1 MEDITKTG
9 PKGLR
14 GLQGLSKVNNMNE
27 KELENYLNSFSTPNM
42 NNIILDNAPTL
53 TEDRE
58 FNTGVSIGDS
68 MWDQEI
74 YNQEEIEHAE
84 DVRANNQWGIA
95 KIGAG
100 IGKGVVLAGTT
111 FLDGTIGTI
120 VGAINMVNA
129 ASKGKSSSEV
139 RAAFWDNPFAR
150 AMKEIN
156 DWSEEALP
164 NYMTNEERQNQENG
178 EWYKNIWTANWW
190 GNSFIK
196 NLGFTAGAFATGNL
210 VSGALKNAPR
220 MVKSIVGSAVS
231 AINEGKVEALNNAT
245 DWYDL
250 EKQKLDDAYAR
261 ELNELKQNYESSEM
275 YPQLLA
281 NAQGTYEEALA
292 KLNQDKAKVGNV
304 DLALNIPI
312 LTASNFYMW
321 GKLYAGGAKTA
332 IRNSN
337 IAMKNGKYVAKVLP
351 TKVITGPISE
361 GAEEM
366 EQKIAA
372 TIPGLK
378 YGSEVENFYM
388 SKWDPEAAQ
397 DVLSWTK
404 ATMQGI
410 SETVGDLASWEEFTI
425 GALTGAMGMPQFRS
439 PKTSE
444 GKWRSPVTIGG
455 GIVGEMKDY
464 REEKNRTQEL
474 VNRLN
479 ERVKSP
485 EFRNYYQGMVRHTKY
500 QNDMDNAAAVGDEF
514 EYKNAEDSQ
523 LVSDLIMFDKAGR
536 LNDLEEMINQAYD
549 TSDDNIQAIIQNTTD
564 ANGNGPFSTEGNA
577 LSKEEVAQKLTETKD
592 NILQTL
598 KDYRASKDE
607 INYNL
612 NRAISG
618 RKERTSRVGKA
629 WNRLLDRM
637 EGQDYISSLFND
649 DAVEELT
656 WLNTKSKL
664 WSKRFNSVADEVKQQ
679 LRTVVAEIEYRHP
692 DKAEKVQELKS
703 IVSMPNDLMAS
714 ILGDPKNKHNMEVMA
729 EIAKEISD
737 SHNLEWQDLGQKM
750 DDMVKLAK
758 AKRQFNEKLD
768 DYLNHPEK
776 LKESLDKADSD
787 IEEAATEEAK
797 EKMRQDIVNAK
808 SFSDLD
814 KIDEDTPIDDNIL
827 NESPN
832 QVAKDYRKAKIF
844 KSELD
849 KAIDDSDYNA
859 EEKKALH
866 DIANKRYSEE
876 QSLADLMNSDLITE
890 SNNIVSSDGAVING
904 ESLIPFLTIAKN
916 NFDKRGEK
924 TEEVKDNPNKSIV
937 DNDTTG
943 NDKTGTVPTGD
954 KQKTAKLTDVINT
967 SIDKETV
974 NNIIIPLIS
983 EAEQSIRKAIISK
996 EDDDISKANK
1006 DVNRLLDQIEGLP
1019 EASDPEFRQKIDN
1032 ILSEIYSR
1040 LPEFNPDVSN
1050 NELLDSIEKD
1060 TENESIKGD
1069 INPNQYYRSS
1079 LTEYTVDSLKE
1090 NKIDPKTNDYIP
1102 YIPSKN
1108 SIKIAQSKVEY
1119 DYINKGNI
1127 KVDDTIELKQET
1139 IEGDVFTFMYHNN
1152 HIVGVLPLAT
1162 DTKYKGIEGVNT
1174 RLSKGEKVTLTVSKV
1189 MLGRFRYTRNE
1200 TRTVR
1205 DVASLPSDLK
1215 FGIMRPVKGR
1225 LGMVT
1230 NTEDVV
1236 EPVYDEL
1243 HSDGKVYMLLPNSR
1257 GTLSPKLLRVK
1268 HFNREEF
1275 PLGNLR
1281 DSGNT
1286 RAVELD
1292 TILNEIAKAD
1302 NPDQI
1307 TDLFVRL
1314 GKVLH
1319 LSNDFH
1325 MNLVPMDNN
1334 IVLTIRSSKAGR
1346 KNIVIQR
1353 GSSGAMTLGGDGSI
1367 TYDQPTRTDTS
1378 EIYNQVLDYL
1388 YNYNPPF
1395 NIQSSKINKG
1405 DYNTNLLKD
1414 DILYTH
1420 ITDAEMIGSWF
1431 TTTWYDD
1438 NGVEQKAVNPRG
1450 QFNPANNKTGTR
1462 IMLGGKQYYVD
1473 KGVVYDVNENEVTE
1487 NTKII
1492 KDLAWVYEV
1501 HGNRMNGDN
1510 LDNGRAILPSGK
1522 GIDIIQQRYLTN
1534 TELKNLQ
1541 DKIAGRPSMLEKANS
1556 TMKKLQEDYNKVKRD
1571 DSGRPDTSE
1580 NENGESVYRILEED
1594 GQYHEYKRVHS
1605 VIGSN
1610 WIDEDNPSQETLE
1623 RRAKSSANALKW
1635 GNMFGDFWREFLK
1648 DKTVI
1653 KFNEMLEIAFST
1665 LMAKLKQVKANLEA
1679 NGEKFLVNRIVV
1691 FKKYPDGT
1699 RVAGELDALAY
1710 NAITGTFSI
1719 YDFKTSKRTF
1729 HASGNAVDLYRVA
1742 GNRQTR
1748 SDFEQH
1754 SLQLSAYKNMFD
1766 SSYDSTIGSL
1776 AIMPFVIN
1784 YTESKSLNQIT
1795 PERGIAIPYNP
1806 AVPIGTTKDVQPVVP
1821 PVTNPTNAVLEP
1833 KSVNILKKKV
1843 YYIEGATSY
1852 DDEWHVLIKPIQ
1864 IFWQNYKRDPQI
1876 GETVREQY
1884 KRIAPVIGKVRE
1896 SGIKHNYEEV
1906 AKALKGTYYEEVLQY
1921 IKVKEELSS
1930 TSNPTLQVAFNEGD
1944 KVTYTI
1950 NGETGTGTVVKVSST
1965 GKTITVKR
1973 DKDGKEVGYASA
1985 LLSKIEASTL
1995 NQSQDKSPKLTSS
2008 KETSSDSKKI
2018 LDSFLEKLFPMPS
2031 PDSQFYEL
2039 NKSTITRQRE
2049 EVLKGKKSFSK
2060 KDKYGNYI
2068 TISFYVDEIKRIF
2081 DEIDKIKK
2089 ERDKRALETKGE
2101 LSQDEALRG
2110 PESFLSLFRKQIR
2123 ENLAGAYYLLNNG
2136 VTSYEELETKK
2147 VNNRLQDSQ
2156 KGETSYFELNG
2167 EVVTGP
2173 TTVIGNAVGYEIRM
2187 YKHPIET
2194 KGLGG
2199 SGGGVLYDYYAVFP
2213 NGDAERIIRLQN
2225 LPDAEAGRM
2234 IIAALNGNPAKTK
2247 QYAERITKV
2256 GSYINP
2262 ESKENS
2268 LRDAMKK
2275 LEATNK
2281 QVDRGEANVAEKP
2294 AELNP
2299 QQSQEPKSD
2308 LNPEVYKD
2316 WDDLSDATQQVLELG
2331 GYTSNVW
2338 NFELDTPGA
2347 RQAALNCLGI

>member
-1 MEDITKTG
+1 MAVNNIVDPTKEGVSGLKGINTKEGADRYFESLGLSRSIPEFKMRRATALIESPVQEVGTVGLGDSTFDEDITSLTQ
-9 PKGLR
+9 LEDLANTR
-14 GLQGLSKVNNMNE
+14 GELQPWYS
-27 KELENYLNSFSTPNM
+27 
-42 NNIILDNAPTL
+42 
-53 TEDRE
+53 
-58 FNTGVSIGDS
+58 
-68 MWDQEI
+68 Q
-74 YNQEEIEHAE
+74 
-84 DVRANNQWGIA
+84 
-95 KIGAG
+95 IGAG

-111 FLDGTIGTI
+111 FLDGTVGTV
-120 VGAINMVNA
+120 VGAINMADA
-129 ASKGKSSSEV
+129 AAKGNSSSEV
-139 RAAFWDNPFAR
+139 MAAFWNNPFAR
-150 AMKEIN
+150 AMKEVN
-156 DWSEEALP
+156 DWSEEAMP

-220 MVKSIVGSAVS
+220 MVKSIVGSTVS

-245 DWYDL
+245 DWYDF

-261 ELNELKQNYESSEM
+261 ELNSLEQNYGSSEM

-292 KLNQDKAKVGNV
+292 KLNQDKARVGNV

-337 IAMKNGKYVAKVLP
+337 IAMKDGKYVAKVLP
-351 TKVITGPISE
+351 TKAITGPISE

-397 DVLSWTK
+397 NVLDWTK

-410 SETVGDLASWEEFTI
+410 SETVGNPASWEEFTI

-444 GKWRSPVTIGG
+444 GKWRSPITIEG
-455 GIVGEMKDY
+455 GIIGEMRDY
-464 REEKNRTQEL
+464 SEEKNRTQEL

-479 ERVKSP
+479 ERVQSP

-523 LVSDLIMFDKAGR
+523 LVSDLIMFDKAGK

-549 TSDDNIQAIIQNTTD
+549 TSDENIQSIIQNTTD

-598 KDYRASKDE
+598 RDYRASKDE

-618 RKERTSRVGKA
+618 RRERTSRIGKA

-664 WSKRFNSVADEVKQQ
+664 WSKRFNSVADEVRQQ
-679 LRTVVAEIEYRHP
+679 LRTVVAEIEYRYP

-714 ILGDPKNKHNMEVMA
+714 ILGDPKNKHNMEIMS
-729 EIAKEISD
+729 EMAKEISD

-776 LKESLDKADSD
+776 LKENIDKADSD
-787 IEEAATEEAK
+787 IEEAATEETK
-797 EKMRQDIVNAK
+797 EKMRKDIINAK

-814 KIDEDTPIDDNIL
+814 NIDENTPIDDSIL
-827 NESPN
+827 NEVPS
-832 QVAKDYRKAKIF
+832 QVAQDYRKAKIF

-890 SNNIVSSDGAVING
+890 SNGIISPDGTIING
-904 ESLIPFLTIAKN
+904 ESLIPFLTMAKN
-916 NFDKRGEK
+916 AFDKRGEK
-924 TEEVKDNPNKSIV
+924 TEEVKDNPNKSTV

-943 NDKTGTVPTGD
+943 NDKTGTVPTGT
-954 KQKTAKLTDVINT
+954 KQRTAKLTDIVKT
-967 SIDKETV
+967 SIDTGTV
-974 NNIIIPLIS
+974 EDIVIPAIA
-983 EAEQSIRKAIISK
+983 EAEEAAKKAIVSK
-996 EDDDISKANK
+996 EEGDISKANK
-1006 DVNRLLDQIEGLP
+1006 VINNLIGKIEELP
-1019 EASDPEFRQKIDN
+1019 EASDPEFRTQVDKVLD
-1032 ILSEIYSR
+1032 EISRR
-1040 LPEFNPDVSN
+1040 LPESTPEVSN
-1050 NELLDSIEKD
+1050 KELLDSTEKD
-1060 TENESIKGD
+1060 VENEPASKE
-1069 INPNQYYRSS
+1069 YYRSD
-1079 LTEYTVDSLKE
+1079 LTEFTIDSFKE
-1090 NKIDPKTNDYIP
+1090 GTFIP
-1102 YIPSKN
+1102 YTPTRESVKT
-1108 SIKIAQSKVEY
+1108 AQGRIDYE
-1119 DYINKGNI
+1119 YINKGNV
-1127 KVDDTIELKQET
+1127 KEGDTIELRQEV
-1139 IEGDVFTFMYHNN
+1139 IDGDTFTFMYHNG
-1152 HIVGVLPLAT
+1152 HIVGTLPLAT
-1162 DTKYKGIEGVNT
+1162 NTRYKGIKGVND

-1189 MLGRFRYTRNE
+1189 MLGRYKYDRSKTQS
-1200 TRTVR
+1200 VK

-1286 RAVELD
+1286 RAIELD

-1325 MNLVPMDNN
+1325 MNLVPMGNN
-1334 IVLTIRSSKAGR
+1334 TVLTIRSSKAGR
-1346 KNIVIQR
+1346 KNIVVQR
-1353 GSSGAMTLGGDGSI
+1353 GSSGAMTIGLDGSI
-1367 TYDQPTRTDTS
+1367 TYDQPTRTDAS
-1378 EIYNQVLDYL
+1378 EIYNQVLEYL
-1388 YNYNPPF
+1388 YDYNPPF

-1405 DYNTNLLKD
+1405 DYNANLLKD

-1420 ITDAEMIGSWF
+1420 ITNAEMIGSWF

-1438 NGVEQKAVNPRG
+1438 NGVEQKAINPKG

-1462 IMLGGKQYYVD
+1462 VMLGGKQYYVD

-1487 NTKII
+1487 NTEII

-1522 GIDIIQQRYLTN
+1522 GIDIRQQRYLTN

-1571 DSGRPDTSE
+1571 DSGKPDTSE

-1605 VIGSN
+1605 AIGSN
-1610 WIDEDNPSQETLE
+1610 WIEKDNPSQETLE

-1635 GNMFGDFWREFLK
+1635 GNMVDDLCRAFFSG
-1648 DKTVI
+1648 KTVT
-1653 KFNEMLEIAFST
+1653 KPNEMSEAAFNT
-1665 LMAKLKQVKANLEA
+1665 LIAKLKQVKANLEA

-1742 GNRQTR
+1742 GNRQIR

-1776 AIMPFVIN
+1776 AIMPFVLN
-1784 YTESKSLNQIT
+1784 YTEFKSLNQIT

-1806 AVPIGTTKDVQPVVP
+1806 AVPVGTTKDVQPVVP
-1821 PVTNPTNAVLEP
+1821 PVTNPANVVLEP
-1833 KSVNILKKKV
+1833 KPASQQAV
-1843 YYIEGATSY
+1843 
-1852 DDEWHVLIKPIQ
+1852 
-1864 IFWQNYKRDPQI
+1864 
-1876 GETVREQY
+1876 
-1884 KRIAPVIGKVRE
+1884 
-1896 SGIKHNYEEV
+1896 
-1906 AKALKGTYYEEVLQY
+1906 
-1921 IKVKEELSS
+1921 
-1930 TSNPTLQVAFNEGD
+1930 FNEGD
-1944 KVTYTI
+1944 KVTYTV

-1965 GKTITVKR
+1965 GKTVTIKR
-1973 DKDGKEVGYASA
+1973 DKDGKEVGYAPT
-1985 LLSKIEASTL
+1985 LLSKVESAT
-1995 NQSQDKSPKLTSS
+1995 S
-2008 KETSSDSKKI
+2008 KEI
-2018 LDSFLEKLFPMPS
+2018 S
-2031 PDSQFYEL
+2031 PNLIRYLYNNE
-2039 NKSTITRQRE
+2039 NVIP
-2049 EVLKGKKSFSK
+2049 VL
-2060 KDKYGNYI
+2060 
-2068 TISFYVDEIKRIF
+2068 
-2081 DEIDKIKK
+2081 
-2089 ERDKRALETKGE
+2089 
-2101 LSQDEALRG
+2101 
-2110 PESFLSLFRKQIR
+2110 QIR
-2123 ENLAGAYYLLNNG
+2123 TEKGNTAQVSWNPNKKRWELLVTENG
-2136 VTSYEELETKK
+2136 VTKDSLMDYNMTPEQVQDWVHKHVNKDYTDLFESGKAEELHNSD
-2147 VNNRLQDSQ
+2147 VRNNSNTLDKELEKFGIKFTQLTMEDYEPV
-2156 KGETSYFELNG
+2156 GGDTSYFELNG

-2173 TTVIGNAVGYEIRM
+2173 TTVIGNAAGYEIRM

-2213 NGDAERIIRLQN
+2213 NGATGRVIRLQN
-2225 LPDAEAGRM
+2225 LPDEEAARM
-2234 IIAALNGNPAKTK
+2234 ILSALNSNPARTK
-2247 QYAERITKV
+2247 QVAETVTKV
-2256 GSYINP
+2256 GSYTKP

-2281 QVDRGEANVAEKP
+2281 QVDRGEASVAEKP
-2294 AELNP
+2294 AEPNP
-2299 QQSQEPKSD
+2299 QKAPEPKSD

-2316 WDDLSDATQQVLELG
+2316 WDDLSDVTQQVLELG

-2338 NFELDTPGA
+2338 NFELDTPEA

>member
-1 MEDITKTG
+1 MAINNIVDPTKEG
-9 PKGLR
+9 VSGLKGINTKEGADRYFESL
-14 GLQGLSKVNNMNE
+14 GLSRSIPEFKARRAV
-27 KELENYLNSFSTPNM
+27 TPIESPVQEVG
-42 NNIILDNAPTL
+42 IIGL
-53 TEDRE
+53 
-58 FNTGVSIGDS
+58 GDS
-68 MWDQEI
+68 TFDENITSLTQL
-74 YNQEEIEHAE
+74 E
-84 DVRANNQWGIA
+84 DLANTRGELQPWYSQ
-95 KIGAG
+95 IGAG
-100 IGKGVVLAGTT
+100 IGKGAVLAGTT

-120 VGAINMVNA
+120 VGAINMANA
-129 ASKGKSSSEV
+129 IVKDKSASDVMAS
-139 RAAFWDNPFAR
+139 FWDNPFAR
-150 AMKEIN
+150 AMKEVN
-156 DWSEEALP
+156 DWSEEAMP

-178 EWYKNIWTANWW
+178 EWYKNVWTANWW

-196 NLGFTAGAFATGNL
+196 NLGFTIGAFATGNL
-210 VSGALKNAPR
+210 VSRAMKSAPN
-220 MVKSIVGSAVS
+220 MVKSIVGSAIS

-250 EKQKLDDAYAR
+250 EEKKLKDAYER
-261 ELNELKQNYESSEM
+261 ELNELEQNYGSSEI

-281 NAQGTYEEALA
+281 NVQGTYEEALA
-292 KLNQDKAKVGNV
+292 KLNQDKARVGNV

-337 IAMKNGKYVAKVLP
+337 IAMKDGKYIAKVLP
-351 TKVITGPISE
+351 TKAITGPISE

-378 YGSEVENFYM
+378 YGSEIENFYM

-397 DVLSWTK
+397 NVLDWTK

-410 SETVGDLASWEEFTI
+410 SETVGDPTSWEEFTI

-439 PKTSE
+439 SKTSE
-444 GKWRSPVTIGG
+444 GKWRSPITIEG
-455 GIVGEMKDY
+455 GIIGEMRDY
-464 REEKNRTQEL
+464 NEEKSRTQEL

-479 ERVKSP
+479 ERVQSP
-485 EFRNYYQGMVRHTKY
+485 EFRNYYQGMIRHTKY

-523 LVSDLIMFDKAGR
+523 LVSDLIMFDKAGK

-549 TSDDNIQAIIQNTTD
+549 TSDENIQSIIQNTTD
-564 ANGNGPFSTEGNA
+564 ANGNGPFSTGGNA
-577 LSKEEVAQKLTETKD
+577 LSKEEVVQKLTETKD

-598 KDYRASKDE
+598 KEYKDSKDE

-649 DAVEELT
+649 EAIEELT

-664 WSKRFNSVADEVKQQ
+664 WSKRFNSVADDVRQQ
-679 LRTVVAEIEYRHP
+679 LRTVVAEIEYRYP

-703 IVSMPNDLMAS
+703 IVSMPNELMVS
-714 ILGDPKNKHNMEVMA
+714 ILGDPKNKHNIEVL
-729 EIAKEISD
+729 EDIAKEVSD
-737 SHNLEWQDLGQKM
+737 SYNLEWQDLGQKM
-750 DDMVKLAK
+750 NDMIKLAK
-758 AKRQFNEKLD
+758 VKRQFSEKLD

-776 LKESLDKADSD
+776 LKESLDKADND
-787 IEEAATEEAK
+787 IEEAAINEAK

-808 SFSDLD
+808 SFSELD
-814 KIDEDTPIDDNIL
+814 NIDSNTPIDDSIL
-827 NESPN
+827 NEAPN
-832 QVAKDYRKAKIF
+832 QVAKDYRKAKVF

-849 KAIDDSDYNA
+849 KAIDDSDYNV
-859 EEKKALH
+859 EEKKIIH
-866 DIANKRYSEE
+866 DIADKRYSEE
-876 QSLADLMNSDLITE
+876 QSLSDLMNSDLITE
-890 SNNIVSSDGAVING
+890 SNEIVSSDGTVING
-904 ESLIPFLTIAKN
+904 ESLIPFITIAKN
-916 NFDKRGEK
+916 ALDKRGEK
-924 TEEVKDNPNKSIV
+924 TEEAKDNPNKSTV
-937 DNDTTG
+937 DSDTTG
-943 NDKTGTVPTGD
+943 NDKTGTIPTET
-954 KQKTAKLTDVINT
+954 KQRTAKLTDIVKT
-967 SIDKETV
+967 SIDTDTV
-974 NNIIIPLIS
+974 ENIVIPAIS
-983 EAEQSIRKAIISK
+983 EADEAAKKAIISK
-996 EDDDISKANK
+996 EEEDISKANK
-1006 DVNRLLDQIEGLP
+1006 AINNLVGKIEELP
-1019 EASDPEFRQKIDN
+1019 ESNDPEFMAQVDKALD
-1032 ILSEIYSR
+1032 EINRR
-1040 LPEFNPDVSN
+1040 LPESTPEVSDK
-1050 NELLDSIEKD
+1050 ELLDSTEKD
-1060 TENESIKGD
+1060 VENEPTSKE
-1069 INPNQYYRSS
+1069 YYRSD
-1079 LTEYTVDSLKE
+1079 LTEFTVDSFKE
-1090 NKIDPKTNDYIP
+1090 GTFIP
-1102 YIPSKN
+1102 YTPARESVKT
-1108 SIKIAQSKVEY
+1108 AQGRIDYE
-1119 DYINKGNI
+1119 YINKRNVKEG
-1127 KVDDTIELKQET
+1127 DTIELKQEV
-1139 IEGDVFTFMYHNN
+1139 IDGDTFTFMYHNG
-1152 HIVGVLPLAT
+1152 HIVGTLPLAT
-1162 DTKYKGIEGVNT
+1162 NARYKGIKGVND

-1189 MLGRFRYTRNE
+1189 MLGKYKYDRGKTQS
-1200 TRTVR
+1200 VK

-1230 NTEDVV
+1230 NTEEVV

-1286 RAVELD
+1286 RATELD

-1325 MNLVPMDNN
+1325 MNLVTMGNN

-1346 KNIVIQR
+1346 KNIVVQR

-1367 TYDQPTRTDTS
+1367 TYDQPTRTDAS
-1378 EIYNQVLDYL
+1378 EIYNQVLEYL
-1388 YNYNPPF
+1388 YDYNPPF
-1395 NIQSSKINKG
+1395 NIQSSKINKR
-1405 DYNTNLLKD
+1405 DYNANLLKD

-1420 ITDAEMIGSWF
+1420 ITNAEMIGSWF

-1450 QFNPANNKTGTR
+1450 QFNPANNKTGTKV
-1462 IMLGGKQYYVD
+1462 MLGGKQYYVD

-1487 NTKII
+1487 NTEII

-1510 LDNGRAILPSGK
+1510 LNDGRAILPSGK
-1522 GIDIIQQRYLTN
+1522 GIDIRQQRYLTN

-1541 DKIAGRPSMLEKANS
+1541 DKIAGRPSMLERANS

-1623 RRAKSSANALKW
+1623 RRAKSSADALKW
-1635 GNMFGDFWREFLK
+1635 GNMVDDICRAFFS
-1648 DKTVI
+1648 DKTVTRP
-1653 KFNEMLEIAFST
+1653 NEMSEVAFNT
-1665 LMAKLKQVKANLEA
+1665 LIAKLKQVKANLEA

-1719 YDFKTSKRTF
+1719 YDFKTSKKTF
-1729 HASGNAVDLYRVA
+1729 HASGNSVDLYRVA

-1776 AIMPFVIN
+1776 AIMPFVLN

-1795 PERGIAIPYNP
+1795 PERGIAITYNP
-1806 AVPIGTTKDVQPVVP
+1806 AVPVGTTKNVQPVIP
-1821 PVTNPTNAVLEP
+1821 PVTNPANVVLEP
-1833 KSVNILKKKV
+1833 KPAS
-1843 YYIEGATSY
+1843 
-1852 DDEWHVLIKPIQ
+1852 Q
-1864 IFWQNYKRDPQI
+1864 
-1876 GETVREQY
+1876 
-1884 KRIAPVIGKVRE
+1884 
-1896 SGIKHNYEEV
+1896 
-1906 AKALKGTYYEEVLQY
+1906 
-1921 IKVKEELSS
+1921 
-1930 TSNPTLQVAFNEGD
+1930 QVVFNEGD

-1965 GKTITVKR
+1965 GKTVTIKR
-1973 DKDGKEVGYASA
+1973 DKDGKEVGYAPT
-1985 LLSKIEASTL
+1985 LLSKTEAPTKTREEPQVAPSKEASS
-1995 NQSQDKSPKLTSS
+1995 NF
-2008 KETSSDSKKI
+2008 KET
-2018 LDSFLEKLFPMPS
+2018 LDSFLEKLLPMPS
-2031 PDSQFYEL
+2031 PDSQSYEL
-2039 NKSTITRQRE
+2039 DKNTITRQRE
-2049 EVLKGKKSFSK
+2049 KVLKGKKSFSK
-2060 KDKYGNYI
+2060 KDKYGNYL
-2068 TISFYVDEIKRIF
+2068 TVSFCINEIKETF
-2081 DEIDKIKK
+2081 DKIDEMKK
-2089 ERDKRALETKGE
+2089 ERAKRASETKGA

-2110 PESFLSLFRKQIR
+2110 PEEFLLSLYREQIER
-2123 ENLAGAYYLLNNG
+2123 NLAEAYYLLNNG
-2136 VTSYEELETKK
+2136 VTSYEEIETKK
-2147 VNNRLQDSQ
+2147 VSDRLQDSQ
-2156 KGETSYFELNG
+2156 KGETSYFEFNG

-2173 TTVIGNAVGYEIRM
+2173 TTVIGNVAGYEIRM
-2187 YKHPIET
+2187 YKHPVET

-2199 SGGGVLYDYYAVFP
+2199 SGSGVLYDYYAVFP
-2213 NGDAERIIRLQN
+2213 NGATGRIIRLQN
-2225 LPDAEAGRM
+2225 LPDEEASRM
-2234 IIAALNGNPAKTK
+2234 ILSALNSNPTKTK
-2247 QYAERITKV
+2247 QAAEAVTKV
-2256 GSYINP
+2256 GSYTKP

-2294 AELNP
+2294 AEPNP
-2299 QQSQEPKSD
+2299 QQAPKSD

-2316 WDDLSDATQQVLELG
+2316 WDNLNDVTQQVLELG
-2331 GYTSNVW
+2331 GYTSNIW
-2338 NFELDTPGA
+2338 NFELDTPES